1 MTSALILT
9 LITTILIAL
18 FSGVEIAFL
27 NANRLKIELKI
38 SQGGIIGRTLNVFYS
53 MPSRFIATILIGN
66 NLALVIYSLNFSDL
80 LLPWLNSLG
89 LHSSPDPFPLFLVQ
103 TCLST
108 LFILIIAEYLPK
120 MLFRYN
126 SEILLEY
133 TAPVM
138 QFFYYILS
146 PFVRLST
153 GITSFIL
160 ATIFKKQPTSAVNT
174 LIFSRQDLNAIIQGD
189 STEKKGR
196 NSTLQLP
203 VDAEIFSKALS
214 FNKIK
219 VREFMIPRTE
229 IVAISIH
236 STIEELHKSFIG
248 FGVSR
253 MLIFENSIDQ
263 IKGYIHSNSL
273 FSNPNSIAEVLQ
285 TILLVPESMAA
296 STLFREFKLN
306 RKTIAVVVDEFGG
319 TSGLVTLEDLI
330 EVVFGEIRD
339 EFDEATDEKNTREE
353 KITENAFVFSSRL
366 EIEYLNKKYN
376 LQLPTGDYTTLGGLV
391 FQYFERIPE
400 VSASM
405 TIGNY
410 IITISEA
417 HQNKVELIRLDILE
431 NTNGAT

>member
-174 LIFSRQDLNAIIQGD
+174 LIFSKQDLNAIIQGD
-189 STEKKGR
+189 STEKNGK

-219 VREFMIPRTE
+219 VREFMVPRTE

-236 STIEELHKSFIG
+236 STIEELHKSFIE

-339 EFDEATDEKNTREE
+339 EFDETTDEKNTREE

-417 HQNKVELIRLDILE
+417 HQNKVELVRLDILE